1 MTMKKYKFAFL
12 LAVLLTVMGH
22 SAFALNCAPSR
33 NSQGPADDCYT
44 SVTVASNE
52 TTLVS
57 AGTVLVYDVANAQV
71 SSTYGAFW
79 VKVSTASAQGVRV
92 AGVAQNSIASGA
104 TALVLVRGRGDV
116 AVNTNT
122 TISSGDALFVG
133 VSGDSTTTTSTTQTQ
148 LGFALE
154 SQATAA
160 GTPGRATK
168 KAYITIV

>member
-1 MTMKKYKFAFL
+1 MKKLKFSVLFAAL
-12 LAVLLTVMGH
+12 LFVAGH

-33 NSQGPADDCYT
+33 NSQGSADDCYS

-57 AGTVLVYDVANAQV
+57 QGTVLVYDVANAQV
-71 SSTYGAFW
+71 SSVNGAFQ
-79 VKVSTASAQGVRV
+79 VKVSTASSQGVRV
-92 AGVAQNSIASGA
+92 AGVAQNTIASGA
-104 TALVLVRGRGDV
+104 TALVLVRGRGDL

-122 TISSGDALFVG
+122 TIASGDALFVG

-154 SQATAA
+154 SQASAA